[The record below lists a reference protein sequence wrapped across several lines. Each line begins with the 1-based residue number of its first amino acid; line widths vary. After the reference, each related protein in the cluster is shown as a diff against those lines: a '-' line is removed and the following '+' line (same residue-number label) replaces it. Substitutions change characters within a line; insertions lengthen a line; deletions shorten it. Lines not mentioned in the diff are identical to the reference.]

1 LAVAGVES
9 INAVSFSST
18 HNEPHPVTAM
28 RACNP
33 DGSSLKIEGLKT
45 QLQLLSMIAP
55 RSLAVS
61 ARRLLW
67 EKLSDHALLVFV
79 LDARE
84 QLCSQLSDC
93 FWFIERQLLI
103 HLAALKV
110 TGLAAGLEYRPDVRS
125 ESWPFCHCL
134 DRGEGRQ
141 ENERT
146 HEKKT
151 RNKTMPKHQLNNAP
165 ISKTRN
171 AVSLT
176 AVATTAL
183 VRRLSGCRANPNR
196 NGGSSKASPINF
208 FTSQSDET

>member
-1 LAVAGVES
+1 
-9 INAVSFSST
+9 
-18 HNEPHPVTAM
+18 
-28 RACNP
+28 
-33 DGSSLKIEGLKT
+33 
-45 QLQLLSMIAP
+45 
-55 RSLAVS
+55 
-61 ARRLLW
+61 
-67 EKLSDHALLVFV
+67 LLVLV

-93 FWFIERQLLI
+93 FWFIERQLFI

-125 ESWPFCHCL
+125 ESRPFCHCL

-151 RNKTMPKHQLNNAP
+151 RNKAMPKHQLNNAP

-171 AVSLT
+171 AASLT

-183 VRRLSGCRANPNR
+183 VRRLSGRRSNPNG
-196 NGGSSKASPINF
+196 NGGSTKASPINF
-208 FTSQSDET
+208 FASQSYER